1 MFCHTL
7 PVLEEMLSQPAK
19 LYFYEAEPSL
29 VCLYIYIYICAELN
43 FLGSTLIT

>member
-29 VCLYIYIYICAELN
+29 VCLYIYICAELN
-43 FLGSTLIT
+43 FLGPTLIT